1 MGGSEQRAARFRQL
15 VGDQRQT
22 IKATL
27 ELAQVLHAGD
37 DFLPCIAAFLEA
49 YATDRLQIEHLWNKQ
64 FAGLRHDL
72 ADTGAYLAEQPGVQI
87 GFTQLRDQMLAHPGG
102 LIRWHP
108 EFAASRGNPQG
119 DQIVR
124 ADHGVGLGRQLKAQA
139 TQGGVA
145 VAEAETDPAGA
156 FVGELGLGEHRVFFQ
171 VRQLR
176 LQQLAGH
183 RQQYAVTFEQDAE
196 ARLHAAFLR
205 AAGTEAGPGVAQV
218 VEVAGQ
224 LALEKLRG
232 VGAADGKNAFVGQRA
247 EKSGIGHGSSQ
258 RKKDGRHHRGA
269 PGKWVVHNAAA
280 VPDQSRLSARAQGCI
295 LALKFE
301 ERSMVEDVE
310 LNRLYWHSRRGML
323 ELDVLLVPF
332 VREVYPHLSQAD
344 RDCYRN
350 LLECEDQ
357 DMFGWFM
364 ERSESEDPELQRMV
378 RMILDRVQPK

>member
-1 MGGSEQRAARFRQL
+1 MGGGEQRAARFRQL
-15 VGDQRQT
+15 FGHQRQT
-22 IKATL
+22 IKAAL
-27 ELAQVLHAGD
+27 ELAEVLHAGD

-72 ADTGAYLAEQPGVQI
+72 TDTGAYLAEQPGVQI
-87 GFTQLRDQMLAHPGG
+87 GFTQLRGQMLAHPGG
-102 LIRWHP
+102 LIRWNP
-108 EFAASRGNPQG
+108 EFAAPRGNPQG

-124 ADHGVGLGRQLKAQA
+124 TDHGVGLGRQLKAQA
-139 TQGGVA
+139 TQGGI
-145 VAEAETDPAGA
+145 AEAEADPAGA
-156 FVGELGLGEHRVFFQ
+156 LVGEPGFGEHRVFFQ

-176 LQQLAGH
+176 LQQLACH
-183 RQQYAVTFEQDAE
+183 RQQHAVTFEQDTE

-205 AAGTEAGPGVAQV
+205 AAGTEASLHVTQV

-224 LALEKLRG
+224 LALEKLGG
-232 VGAADGKNAFVGQRA
+232 VGAADGKNAFMGQRA

-258 RKKDGRHHRGA
+258 RKRDGRHHRGA
-269 PGKWVVHNAAA
+269 PGKWVVHNTAG

-332 VREVYPHLSQAD
+332 VREVYSTLNQVD
-344 RDCYRN
+344 RDCYVR

-364 ERSESEDPELQRMV
+364 ERAESEDPELQRMV